1 MSPQVPHNPFTDQKS
16 APPLLTNLE
25 KAYEMGRRVGL
36 TKRLVREI
44 FMLSMSRSLRMGE
57 PNDMVFVARGIMYV
71 SMNKDLLR
79 PQWRV

>member
-1 MSPQVPHNPFTDQKS
+1 MSPQVPHNPFADQKTK
-16 APPLLTNLE
+16 PPLMTNLE

-36 TKRLVREI
+36 NKRLVREI
-44 FMLSMSRSLRMGE
+44 FMISMSRSLRMGT

-71 SMNKDLLR
+71 SMNKDRLR